1 MMMSS
6 RARATIR
13 VGLAFAAMMAL
24 GACASISQRAM
35 ANGRTMGQG
44 RAYQSFMSGNR
55 SFESQRALR
64 DSFDPRSYH
73 YNEVA
78 YPAFGSWWY

>member
-1 MMMSS
+1 MKTSS
-6 RARATIR
+6 RAHATIR
-13 VGLAFAAMMAL
+13 VGLALAAMLAL
-24 GACASISQRAM
+24 GACASISQRAI
-35 ANGRTMGQG
+35 ADGRTMNEG